1 MTLRWISKKVP
12 VAVKALL
19 SIRHGT
25 SILATGGELFGG
37 AQFAFD
43 LHRWWAMKHHCE
55 RKEQKEMFLM
65 KQSVQSNT
73 STEVK

>member
-25 SILATGGELFGG
+25 SILATEGELFGG
-37 AQFAFD
+37 TQFAFD

-55 RKEQKEMFLM
+55 RKEQKFLM
-65 KQSVQSNT
+65 KQSIQSNT
-73 STEVK
+73 STEMH